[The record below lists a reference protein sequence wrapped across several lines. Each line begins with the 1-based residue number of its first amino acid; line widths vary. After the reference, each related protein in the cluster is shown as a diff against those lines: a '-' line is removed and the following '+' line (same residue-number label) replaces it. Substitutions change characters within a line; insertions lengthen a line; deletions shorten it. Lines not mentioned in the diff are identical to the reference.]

1 MGIMWVLTCCQ
12 TLAMVHTADMPTA
25 GALQPAAAAHVRFG
39 VRSSVRMKTDGD
51 AEWTR
56 AKPPHCPQYH
66 TLSYNDPS
74 APVQMPDGTWHIFP
88 INGNWGHCTSLD
100 LLVWNCSHPS
110 TGWNMS
116 NTGGLTVT
124 SAGYFITQANN
135 YNISMAKAAD
145 DSLNAWVHPN
155 CGCGTMPGDSQCVA
169 AAGATCPSTP
179 CRPLN
184 ASTPFVPCES
194 AVCGVIGNPTVPFPG
209 TESLSD
215 TGRALR
221 LDSGLY
227 LPVGARGPKN
237 AGAI

>member
-1 MGIMWVLTCCQ
+1 MDDTGEAA
-12 TLAMVHTADMPTA
+12 TLPTVPHA
-25 GALQPAAAAHVRFG
+25 QLQRPVGASANARRHVAHLPDQWQLG
-39 VRSSVRMKTDGD
+39 
-51 AEWTR
+51 
-56 AKPPHCPQYH
+56 PLH
-66 TLSYNDPS
+66 LSGS
-74 APVQMPDGTWHIFP
+74 LGLELLAPVDR
-88 INGNWGHCTSLD
+88 L
-100 LLVWNCSHPS
+100 
-110 TGWNMS
+110 NMS

-155 CGCGTMPGDSQCVA
+155 CSCGTMPGDSQCVA